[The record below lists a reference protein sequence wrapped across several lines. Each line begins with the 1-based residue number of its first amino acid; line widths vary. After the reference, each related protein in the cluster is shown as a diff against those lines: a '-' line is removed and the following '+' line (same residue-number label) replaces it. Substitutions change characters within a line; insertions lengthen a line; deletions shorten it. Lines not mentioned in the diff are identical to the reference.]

1 MIKIG
6 YFQTLKFVAVNS
18 QRYITD
24 RFLPDKAIDLIDE
37 AASRLRLQ
45 QESKPEVLQDLD
57 HAILTIQIELES
69 LKKVKS
75 INLMDSFNFLTFAM
89 YRRQVRLQ
97 RNVLM
102 P

>member
-1 MIKIG
+1 
-6 YFQTLKFVAVNS
+6 VNS

-69 LKKVKS
+69 LKKVKG
-75 INLMDSFNFLTFAM
+75 INFRDPFNFLTFAM